1 MNTRFLRHGLKFGH
15 LQLLALL
22 SETHHLSAA
31 AEALGIAQPAASRL
45 LSEAERIVGCALRV
59 RDGRGIR
66 LTAEGEALARRAGR
80 ILNELNDAEREIIEI
95 ESGLSGQVRIGS
107 VTGPAMDRVLP
118 SLRNARLALPRLRIH
133 VEVANSEVLGEALLD
148 GRMDLALARL
158 PRDHPAEMFDFTPL
172 SHEPVVLAVR
182 REHRL
187 LSLPKVTYDDI
198 LAYDWVLPERG
209 TILHDTV
216 QERLSRLGLPA
227 PEIRV
232 TTSSFLLTLALV
244 QRSNAVAP
252 LAGAVAEQFA
262 GDACAILP
270 IDLGISV
277 APFGLITRA
286 NAALTTGAQ
295 KLREMLTKDI
305 TMREADR

>member
-1 MNTRFLRHGLKFGH
+1 MSARFLRQGLKFGH

-22 SETHHLSAA
+22 AETHHLSAA
-31 AEALGIAQPAASRL
+31 ADALGIAQPAASRL
-45 LSEAERIVGCALRV
+45 LSEAERIVGSTLRV

-66 LTAEGEALARRAGR
+66 LTAEGKALARRAKR
-80 ILNELNDAEREIIEI
+80 ILNELNDAEREINEI

-118 SLRNARLALPRLRIH
+118 SLRSARLAMPRLRIH

-158 PRDHPAEMFDFTPL
+158 PRDYPAEMFDFTPL
-172 SHEPVVLAVR
+172 NHEPVALVVR
-182 REHRL
+182 RGHRL
-187 LSLPKVTYDDI
+187 LALPEITYDDI

-216 QERLSRLGLPA
+216 QQRLTRLGLPA

-244 QRSNAVAP
+244 QRSNAIAP
-252 LAGAVAEQFA
+252 LAAAVAEQFA
-262 GDACAILP
+262 SDACALLP

-286 NAALTTGAQ
+286 DAALTTGAW
-295 KLREMLTKDI
+295 KLREMLMKGS
-305 TMREADR
+305 TMPEAAR